1 VEGSY
6 AAVLTCLGGSELPSH
21 VIRRV
26 EGRLA
31 DEGMRL
37 GPPRTLASRRLHGIE
52 YSVTS
57 STRIDWRATTKR
69 LRGLQQELGVDLA
82 VMPADGSRR
91 EKKLLVIDMD
101 STLVQSEGI
110 DELAKEAGVG
120 EPVAAITR
128 RAMNGELDFEGA
140 LRERVGLLRGL
151 SVDALERVAQ
161 RMVLSPGAD
170 RLIQVLRRG
179 GCAVAVVSGGFDYF
193 TRRLPS
199 RLGLAYAYANHLEV
213 EEGRLTGCLVGEIVD
228 GRRKAA
234 LLEELARKE
243 ATGLDRV
250 IAIGDGANDL
260 LMLDRAGLGVAYNAK
275 PKVREAAPVT
285 LSVPDLSAVLFLL
298 GYSESELPE

>member
-1 VEGSY
+1 M
-6 AAVLTCLGGSELPSH
+6 A
-21 VIRRV
+21 RV
-26 EGRLA
+26 ESRLA

-37 GPPRTLASRRLHGIE
+37 GIRRTLASKRLYGIE
-52 YSVTS
+52 YPLTS
-57 STRIDWRATTKR
+57 SAPIEWRAATKR

-82 VMPADGSRR
+82 VLPADGTRR

-120 EPVAAITR
+120 DAVAAITR
-128 RAMNGELDFEGA
+128 RAMNGELDFQGA

-151 SVDALERVAQ
+151 SVDAMERVAQ
-161 RMVLSPGAD
+161 RTVLSPGAET
-170 RLIQVLRRG
+170 LIEVLRRG
-179 GCAVAVVSGGFDYF
+179 GCAAAVVSGGFDYF
-193 TRRLPS
+193 TQRLPS

-213 EEGRLTGCLVGEIVD
+213 EDDRLTGRLVGEIVD

-243 ATGLDRV
+243 GTSLDRV
-250 IAIGDGANDL
+250 IAVGDGANDL

-285 LSVPDLSAVLFLL
+285 LSVPDLGAVLFLL
-298 GYSESELPE
+298 GYSESELPA